1 MKYHSIT
8 GALGLIAITSLAA
21 TSAVAQTSLRLA
33 CPSAPTN
40 PTCLTAQHFADE
52 VERLTDGSV
61 VVDVFPSAQLGR
73 GAEAINQTSA
83 GIIDLVVEDI
93 SNYSNFVDDYNV
105 VSWGFAFRDAD
116 HFNSFLQSDIHAG
129 MMDELEAEFGITL
142 LANDW
147 RKLPRVVVSTSPV
160 FTPEDVEGLVFR
172 VPGIP
177 SYIAT
182 WTAIGANPSQVPW
195 GEAFQALRTGV
206 VDAMEAPLDSVASQN
221 FHQAAPYVTLTNH
234 VFSAIALGMNAERL
248 SGLNDAEQAALH
260 EAARSATNYSIELV
274 EQSRE
279 SVVGQIVGDG
289 AAVIIVNSAP
299 FQERV
304 ADAAAE
310 QEAAGLWRDGLLME
324 IQAIE

>member
-1 MKYHSIT
+1 MKHPTIL
-8 GALGLIAITSLAA
+8 GAFGLVVAASLAMPNA
-21 TSAVAQTSLRLA
+21 FAQTTLRLA

-40 PTCLTAQHFADE
+40 PTCMTAQYFADE
-52 VERLTDGSV
+52 TERLTDGSV
-61 VVDVFPSAQLGR
+61 TVDVFPSAQLGR

-116 HFNSFLQSDIHAG
+116 HFNSFLDSDLHAG
-129 MMDELEAEFGITL
+129 MADRLEEEFGITL
-142 LANDW
+142 LANNW

-182 WTAIGANPSQVPW
+182 WSAIGANPSQVPW

-234 VFSAIALGMNAERL
+234 VFSAIALGINSNRLAALSEAEQAAMHEAAQLATQYSIQLAEESRASVVDQIVRDGAAVVIVSSTPFQERL
-248 SGLNDAEQAALH
+248 SG
-260 EAARSATNYSIELV
+260 
-274 EQSRE
+274 
-279 SVVGQIVGDG
+279 
-289 AAVIIVNSAP
+289 
-299 FQERV
+299 
-304 ADAAAE
+304 AAAE
-310 QEAAGLWRDGLLME
+310 QEAEGLWREGLLRE
-324 IQAIE
+324 IQGID

>member
-1 MKYHSIT
+1 MKSLSIV
-8 GALGLIAITSLAA
+8 GALGLIAITSLGA
-21 TSAVAQTSLRLA
+21 TSAMAQTSLRLA

-40 PTCLTAQHFADE
+40 PTCLAAQHFADE
-52 VERLTDGSV
+52 AERLTDGSV
-61 VVDVFPSAQLGR
+61 IVEVFPSAQLGR

-93 SNYSNFVDDYNV
+93 SNYSNFVNDYNV

-116 HFNSFLQSDIHAG
+116 HFNSFLRSDIHAG

-234 VFSAIALGMNAERL
+234 VFSAIALGMNSDRL
-248 SGLNDAEQAALH
+248 AALTEDEQVALQ
-260 EAARSATNYSIELV
+260 EAARSATDYSIELA
-274 EQSRE
+274 EENRE
-279 SVVGQIVGDG
+279 SVVDQIVGDG

-304 ADAAAE
+304 VDAAAQ
-310 QEAAGLWRDGLLME
+310 QEAEGLWREGLLME